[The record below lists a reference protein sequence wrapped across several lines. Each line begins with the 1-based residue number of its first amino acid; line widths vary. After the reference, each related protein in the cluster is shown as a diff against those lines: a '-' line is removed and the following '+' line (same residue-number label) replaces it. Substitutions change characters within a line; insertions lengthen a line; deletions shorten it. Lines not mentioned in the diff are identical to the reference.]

1 MIIVSNERSF
11 KIHLFL
17 ERKDT
22 KSYRIGM
29 RSEPS
34 SSTENDIGFEMDW
47 PGKILDFELAWYVAG
62 IHNPIYIRQ
71 SSSTVLINIPEQ
83 KKK

>member
-34 SSTENDIGFEMDW
+34 SSTENDIGFETDW

-71 SSSTVLINIPEQ
+71 SSSTVLIKIPAQ

>member
-34 SSTENDIGFEMDW
+34 SSAENDIGFETDW
-47 PGKILDFELAWYVAG
+47 PVKILDFELAWYIAG